1 MAEKI
6 KRTHAERDALLS
18 KVFDSTLQTKDIEI
32 TENGTTEIVADEGFF
47 ALKKVNLN
55 INVQGGGGS
64 SIEYLDVS
72 GLDEEIQ
79 MALSLFCSI
88 VKSRSGNNWY
98 ISSPIAYY
106 DYGAKPVA
114 LGVDTSS
121 TFSIEGVT
129 GTPYEFFEMVGVKD
143 LVDSLPRLSKEEFY
157 AL

>member
-1 MAEKI
+1 MAKFY
-6 KRTHAERDALLS
+6 KSRYTAAQQDALL
-18 KVFDSTLQTKDIEI
+18 DIVE
-32 TENGTTEIVADEGFF
+32 
-47 ALKKVNLN
+47 
-55 INVQGGGGS
+55 QGGSGGEGGGS

-129 GTPYEFFEMVGVKD
+129 GTLYEFFEMLGVKD
-143 LVDSLPRLSKEEFY
+143 LVDSLPRLSKEQFY
-157 AL
+157 SL